1 MKITLINGYDIN
13 NSFYNES
20 IENICEYLNKK
31 KVTYHINDLN
41 KLNIKSCTG
50 CDSCQS
56 IKPGLCAINDGINE
70 ILKEYLNSD
79 IVIIITPIQF
89 GTCNS
94 TTKKFIDRTEP
105 LCLPYQTFKKGKT
118 IMKNRYDKYP
128 DIVFIGID
136 DNADTDSIEAFKD
149 TFMNCN
155 LSAASNKVSFQIIK
169 NKLDLGKINFLSL
182 KGK

>member
-1 MKITLINGYDIN
+1 MKITLINGHDIN
-13 NSFYNES
+13 NSLYDES
-20 IENICEYLNKK
+20 IKNIYEYLNEN
-31 KVTYHINDLN
+31 KVNYHANDLN
-41 KLNIKSCTG
+41 KLNLKSCTG
-50 CDSCQS
+50 CDSCQI
-56 IKPGLCAINDGINE
+56 IKPGLCAINDGIND

-79 IVIIITPIQF
+79 IAIIITPIQF

-105 LCLPYQTFKKGKT
+105 LFLPYQTSKKGKT

-128 DIVFIGID
+128 DIIFIGIA
-136 DNADTDSIEAFKD
+136 DNTDAESIEAFKD

-155 LSAASNKVSFQIIK
+155 LSAGSNKISIQIIK
-169 NKLDLGKINFLSL
+169 NKLDLEKINFLSL

>member
-13 NSFYNES
+13 NTFYKDI
-20 IENICEYLNKK
+20 IENIYECLNEKE
-31 KVTYHINDLN
+31 VTYNVNDLT
-41 KLNIKSCTG
+41 KLNLKECTG

-79 IVIIITPIQF
+79 IAIIITPIQF

-94 TTKKFIDRTEP
+94 ITKKFIDRTEP
-105 LCLPYQTFKKGKT
+105 LFLPYQVSKKGKT

-128 DIVFIGID
+128 DIIFIGIA
-136 DNADTDSIEAFKD
+136 DNIDNNSSEAFKD
-149 TFMNCN
+149 TFINCN
-155 LSAASNKVSFQIIK
+155 LSSASNKISVQAIK
-169 NKLDLGKINFLSL
+169 NKLDLEKINFF
-182 KGK
+182 

>member
-1 MKITLINGYDIN
+1 MINMKITLINGHDIN
-13 NSFYNES
+13 NSLYDES
-20 IENICEYLNKK
+20 IKNICEYLNKN
-31 KVTYHINDLN
+31 KVNYHINDLN
-41 KLNIKSCTG
+41 KLNFKSCTG

-56 IKPGLCAINDGINE
+56 IKPGLCVINDGIND

-79 IVIIITPIQF
+79 IAIIITPIQF

-105 LCLPYQTFKKGKT
+105 LFLPYQISKKGKT

-128 DIVFIGID
+128 DIIFIGIA
-136 DNADTDSIEAFKD
+136 DNTDTDSIEAFKD

-155 LSAASNKVSFQIIK
+155 LSAESKKISIQIIK
-169 NKLDLGKINFLSL
+169 SKLDLEKINFL
-182 KGK
+182 G